1 MPGNSSSM
9 VTNIPHKTLIIEE
22 TVVYI
27 SGGEQ
32 EYGNS
37 VYFILFSVNLKL
49 L

>member
-1 MPGNSSSM
+1 M
-9 VTNIPHKTLIIEE
+9 VTNTPHKTLITEE

-32 EYGNS
+32 AYGNS
-37 VYFILFSVNLKL
+37 LHFTLFSVNPKL